1 MIKKTFLSSLGL
13 TIFLPFSLLFSLTF
27 SLSTHNIESISHQ
40 LTTTSYTYTT
50 IDQFLTP
57 HNILR
62 SKLGLPP
69 LRWSKRLANYAY
81 WWANQRR
88 GDCSLVHSGGDYGE
102 NLFWGSG
109 KNWSPGDAVAD
120 WGDERRYYDYHSNS
134 CIDNQECLHYTQM
147 VWRHTTMVGCAKVTC
162 WNGDIFISCNYD
174 PHGNV
179 IGQRPF

>member
-1 MIKKTFLSSLGL
+1 MIKSLLSSLGL
-13 TIFLPFSLLFSLTF
+13 LTIFLTFSLLFSITF
-27 SLSTHNIESISHQ
+27 SLPTHNIPSSHQ
-40 LTTTSYTYTT
+40 LTTTSYTSTT

-57 HNILR
+57 QNILR
-62 SKLGLPP
+62 SKIGLPP
-69 LRWSKRLANYAY
+69 LRWSKRLANYPY

-88 GDCSLVHSGGDYGE
+88 GDCTLVHSGGDYGE

-109 KNWSPGDAVAD
+109 KDWSPGEAVAA
-120 WGDERRYYDYHSNS
+120 WGDERRYYDHYSNS
-134 CIDNQECLHYTQM
+134 CVENQECLHYTQI
-147 VWRHTTMVGCAKVTC
+147 VWRHTMKVGCAKVTC